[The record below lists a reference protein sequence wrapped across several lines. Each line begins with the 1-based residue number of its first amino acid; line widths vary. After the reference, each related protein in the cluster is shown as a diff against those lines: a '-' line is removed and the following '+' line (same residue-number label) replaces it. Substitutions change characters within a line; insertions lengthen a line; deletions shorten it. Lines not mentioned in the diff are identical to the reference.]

1 MKMRFRDEHGY
12 ALFLTVLI
20 ITLFGILATSFIA
33 IVVSGA
39 KKKRNPRRFD
49 PSR

>member
-20 ITLFGILATSFIA
+20 ITLFGILATSLIA

-39 KKKRNPRRFD
+39 KKTQSAKL
-49 PSR
+49 